1 MEERIGR
8 TFMEGTQYRNLGPSD
23 QERGLPQPP
32 LQTVFADGEP
42 MALPDPRELSYG
54 REALR
59 DVVGRRASLRNY
71 TEAALSL
78 DELAYLLW
86 CAQGVKR
93 VVPGRAT
100 FRTVPSAGAR
110 HPFETIILANC
121 IEGLPV
127 GLYQYLA
134 VEHQLASIDAD
145 ADTAE
150 RLAGA
155 CYGQAMV
162 KEAAATFI
170 WVADRYRMVWRYG
183 ERGIRYLHLDAGH
196 ICQNLYLAAE
206 SIGAGACAIAAFY
219 DEQVNEILG
228 LDGVD
233 RFAVYLAPVGKRA
246 VGDVGSAKAQS

>member
-1 MEERIGR
+1 MEEEIGR
-8 TFMEGTQYRNLGPSD
+8 AFMEGTQYRNLGRSD

-32 LQTVFADGEP
+32 LQTALGGGEP
-42 MALPDPRELSYG
+42 MALPDPRELPYG
-54 REALR
+54 NEALR
-59 DVVGRRASLRNY
+59 DVIDRRASLRDY
-71 TEAALSL
+71 TDAALSL

-110 HPFETIILANC
+110 HPFETVILANR
-121 IEGLPV
+121 IDGLPV

-134 VEHQLASIDAD
+134 VEHRLAAIDAD

-150 RLAGA
+150 RLVGA

-162 KEAAATFI
+162 KTAAATFI
-170 WVADRYRMVWRYG
+170 WVADRYRMAWRYG

-206 SIGAGACAIAAFY
+206 SIGAGACAVAAFY

-246 VGDVGSAKAQS
+246 AGDLDSAKAQS